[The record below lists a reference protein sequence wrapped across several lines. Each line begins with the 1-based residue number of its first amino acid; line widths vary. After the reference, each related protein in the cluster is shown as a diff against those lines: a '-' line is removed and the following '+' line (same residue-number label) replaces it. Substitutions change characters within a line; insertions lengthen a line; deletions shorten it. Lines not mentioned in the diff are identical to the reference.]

1 MFDALQDPQVGLLD
15 EQGERPDMNETTTTE
30 STWSTPELE
39 LLGSQTSIKG
49 GPVTSNVEDGSSN
62 PSGPI

>member
-1 MFDALQDPQVGLLD
+1 
-15 EQGERPDMNETTTTE
+15 MNPNDTTD

-49 GPVTSNVEDGSSN
+49 GPVTSNVEDESSN
-62 PSGPI
+62 PSGPF